1 MYSSEFFSKMQSQA
15 LDRWSDVERKT
26 GTSLLQQ
33 NGLLFYGEDTGETV
47 EGSVLGAKDVMD
59 KLGLP
64 HKFYATGDDIANA
77 YPALE
82 SCRGKPYSGVCEETA
97 GHIRASKAC
106 NAMAQAA
113 GDKCT
118 VMLNSKIVSLDTN
131 AGGKVTAVTE
141 KGESITANNVVI
153 CAGPWT
159 NNVLEAA
166 GLPRLDLDIW
176 QVQWG
181 HYEVSEEV
189 AASIPQAFHFRKEND
204 IDGGLYYV
212 FPSSATESIQNG
224 GKHFVKVGVD
234 FPTGDAMSDMSSFN
248 YEGSEEV
255 LKLIDEWVLEHLPTV
270 GKRFNSY
277 CSPYTMTKDSYFVM
291 DKIADNVAVF
301 SGGSGRAFKFGPLLG
316 DCMSSLLTGN
326 TAPVDLTPF
335 SASREALASSTNQE
349 SGQAVVA

>member
-26 GTSLLQQ
+26 GTKLLQQ

-64 HKFYATGDDIANA
+64 HKFYATGDDIADA

-113 GDKCT
+113 GDKCN

-131 AGGKVTAVTE
+131 AGGKVVAVTE
-141 KGESITANNVVI
+141 SGESITANNAVI

-166 GLPRLDLDIW
+166 GLSRLDLDIW
-176 QVQWG
+176 QVS
-181 HYEVSEEV
+181 HILSYLLV
-189 AASIPQAFHFRKEND
+189 I
-204 IDGGLYYV
+204 L
-212 FPSSATESIQNG
+212 
-224 GKHFVKVGVD
+224 
-234 FPTGDAMSDMSSFN
+234 
-248 YEGSEEV
+248 V
-255 LKLIDEWVLEHLPTV
+255 L
-270 GKRFNSY
+270 
-277 CSPYTMTKDSYFVM
+277 
-291 DKIADNVAVF
+291 
-301 SGGSGRAFKFGPLLG
+301 
-316 DCMSSLLTGN
+316 
-326 TAPVDLTPF
+326 
-335 SASREALASSTNQE
+335 
-349 SGQAVVA
+349 